1 MVITSPIWARIG
13 LLSQLLPLVIG
24 SWIRTAR
31 LWVWFKVCHLVALM
45 VRSLPILLHARL
57 TAAFSGK
64 EPFSGGSKTIQYR
77 RKRQKSN
84 LWRRQWRCL
93 DKQLSN
99 ALSLRRNYVCPR
111 EHCSL
116 ATTERHNGN
125 QIWKLHKAYYYFLS
139 RSLGKLTKFRKLKGI
154 FQNSD
159 SFSLPF

>member
-13 LLSQLLPLVIG
+13 LLSQLLLLVIG

-45 VRSLPILLHARL
+45 VHSLPILLHARL

-93 DKQLSN
+93 DKQLSS

-116 ATTERHNGN
+116 ATTERHNGQPN
-125 QIWKLHKAYYYFLS
+125 LKITQ
-139 RSLGKLTKFRKLKGI
+139 SLLLF
-154 FQNSD
+154 
-159 SFSLPF
+159 SFSQFGQTYKIS